1 MNYRQIMYRPF
12 LSKIKVFFTAIVLFI
27 FFANAHSQQVL
38 IHSHNDYHQAVPFY
52 RAFVSGVYS
61 IEADIYCTD
70 NENELLVAHDRIE
83 LPTAPTL
90 DDLYLNPIIGLY
102 RRNQGK
108 AWKNSDDYFQLLV
121 DLKTPTTPTLDILV
135 SKLKTYP
142 EVFDP
147 AVNRHAVR
155 VVITG
160 NMPAPADF
168 HKYPAFI
175 YFDGRLN
182 LTYTQEEL
190 KRVPLFSEP
199 FGSYSKWKGQG
210 EMIEDEKKVVE
221 SLIQKAHSMGKPIRF
236 WGTPDNSKA
245 WTVLHA
251 MGVDFVNTDKPE
263 ECANYF
269 STAR

>member
-1 MNYRQIMYRPF
+1 MNSLRLFFFNGKLF
-12 LSKIKVFFTAIVLFI
+12 LPAFAFFI
-27 FFANAHSQQVL
+27 FCSSLKSQQEL

-52 RAFVSGVYS
+52 RAFVSGAYS

-70 NENELLVAHDRIE
+70 KENELLVAHDRIE
-83 LPTAPTL
+83 LLTAPTL

-102 RRNQGK
+102 KRNQGK

-121 DLKTPTTPTLDILV
+121 DLKTPTTPTLDILA
-135 SKLKTYP
+135 SKLKAYP

-182 LTYTQEEL
+182 LTYSQEEL

-199 FGSYSKWKGQG
+199 FSSYSKWKGEG
-210 EMIEDEKKVVE
+210 EIIEAEKKVLE

-236 WGTPDNSKA
+236 WGAPDNITA
-245 WTVLHA
+245 WTVLCT
-251 MGVDFVNTDKPE
+251 MGVDFVNTDQPE